1 MSKYPPP
8 CLRVW
13 TILILL
19 AGFPTAY
26 AQVQTAQLQ
35 VICDPGCDVF
45 LDGELQG
52 VSSRVKGELLLP
64 QVSSGHHL
72 IRVSRQGFH
81 SQECAIGL
89 LKDSEKSLRFSPLLP
104 VITIPAEE
112 QKKIA
117 VLEEAV
123 ATAKTEQDRLRQ
135 ELAELKAAINGPT
148 PRMEEVRARLDQRS
162 RLESRLQEA
171 NANLTQLKANLK
183 RAKEFALA
191 EQLAIRRTTFQKDYA
206 AFSKISVD
214 PQLNQ
219 TVRQAAWQELCQ
231 KWQVVD
237 APYDAPLVMAFHGAI
252 QQRLKPEPGL
262 DWIVPDLGMEFVWIP
277 SMDCWVGKYEVT
289 NQEYRAKE
297 PKHDSK
303 SFKRRSLNE
312 DRQPV
317 VYITSDE
324 ARDYAKG
331 LSAREFKAGRLP
343 QGYIYRL
350 PSEYEWLLFAQC
362 GDKREYPWGNNWPP
376 HSGQAGNYDDDV
388 KLDNYRIEGT
398 YHDGHAVS
406 CNVEDSWENPWSLY
420 GVGGNVWEC
429 TIETIDGGGR
439 VAWRGASWR
448 YHSQDFLR
456 CSYSRA
462 LIGTYR
468 FNNYGFRLVLA
479 PPMAPEPEKDESGLA
494 PRSF

>member
-1 MSKYPPP
+1 MASF
-8 CLRVW
+8 L
-13 TILILL
+13 
-19 AGFPTAY
+19 TAY
-26 AQVQTAQLQ
+26 AQAQTAQLQ
-35 VICDPGCDVF
+35 VICDPGCEVF
-45 LDGELQG
+45 LDGDLQG
-52 VSSRVKGELLLP
+52 VSSRIKGELLLP
-64 QVSSGHHL
+64 KASSGHHL

-81 SQECAIGL
+81 SQEFAL
-89 LKDSEKSLRFSPLLP
+89 ELQKDSEKSIRFSPLLP
-104 VITIPAEE
+104 IITIPADE
-112 QKKIA
+112 QKKIEA
-117 VLEEAV
+117 LEQAV

-135 ELAELKAAINGPT
+135 ELSELKTAINSPT
-148 PRMEEVRARLDQRS
+148 PRMEEVRAQLDQRS
-162 RLESRLQEA
+162 QLEGRLQGA
-171 NANLTQLKANLK
+171 DANLAQLKAKLK
-183 RAKEFALA
+183 LASESALA
-191 EQLAIRRTTFQKDYA
+191 DQLVIRRATFQKDYA
-206 AFSKISVD
+206 AFAKISVD

-231 KWQVVD
+231 RWQVVD
-237 APYDAPLVMAFHGAI
+237 APYDAPLVMTFQGAI

-262 DWIVPDLGMEFVWIP
+262 DWIVPNLGMEFVWIP

-303 SFKRRSLNE
+303 SFKRHSLNE

-317 VYITSDE
+317 VYITSDD

-331 LSAREFKAGRLP
+331 LTAREFRAGRLL
-343 QGYIYRL
+343 QDYIYRL
-350 PSEYEWLLFAQC
+350 PTEYEWLLFAQC

-376 HSGQAGNYDDDV
+376 HAGQAGNYDDEV
-388 KLDNYRIEGT
+388 ELDNYRIEGT
-398 YHDGHAVS
+398 YHDGHIVS
-406 CNVEDSWENPWSLY
+406 CNVEDSWLNPWSLY

-429 TIETIDGGGR
+429 TIETTDGAR

-462 LIGTYR
+462 LIGSYR

-479 PPMAPEPEKDESGLA
+479 HPKAPEPEKDESGRA